1 MTDIR
6 EFMTGWFEP
15 KQSHMTAWSKRQKEG
30 LRGTATGKRYV
41 PGFRPFDML
50 TEPNQSLVIFENTD
64 QRIGVEYVTG
74 TRPHFVRN
82 IDFDELFFQFAG
94 RSVLE
99 TEFGTYEMK
108 PGEILHIPGGI
119 AHRSSGTADC
129 CRMFARLNEPLTE
142 ILKPEDQVS
151 HVEYKV
157 TRHGGPDWAKRDIA
171 IDPPK
176 GGEAIEKMIT
186 WRDTPEYYTTVRRD
200 YATLVGASSLE
211 RDAAKSGITHIRTF
225 DFFTEITGR
234 RGPGPK
240 LCGSK
245 HFVAECY
252 NTNGEQ
258 FAFHRALRSE
268 EFGLQFRGNAIN
280 MSEFEENLKM
290 APGDLALVPL
300 GIAHSVI
307 CEDDFLRIVLYSR
320 LPWDVKIDATAH
332 AYEST
337 FVVETTV
344 VEAPGWWASAAE

>member
-15 KQSHMTAWSKRQKEG
+15 DKPHMTAWSKRQKEG

-50 TEPNQSLVIFENTD
+50 GEPNQSLVIFENSD

-82 IDFDELFFQFAG
+82 IDFDEMFFQFCG
-94 RSVLE
+94 RSMIE
-99 TEFGTYEMK
+99 TEFGVYEMK
-108 PGEILHIPGGI
+108 PGEVLNIPAGI

-129 CRMFARLNEPLTE
+129 ARVFARLNEPLTH
-142 ILKPEDQVS
+142 LHSPDAHVS
-151 HVEYKV
+151 HVEYDV
-157 TRHGGPDWAKRDIA
+157 VRHGGPQWTKAA
-171 IDPPK
+171 TVIDPPK
-176 GGEAIEKMIT
+176 GGEVIEKMIC
-186 WRDTPEYYTTVRRD
+186 WRDTPEYYTTVRRSYD
-200 YATLVGASSLE
+200 ALVGASSLE
-211 RDAAKSGITHIRTF
+211 RDAAKSGIARIRAF

-240 LCGSK
+240 IAESR
-245 HFVAECY
+245 HFVAEVY
-252 NTNGEQ
+252 NTKGEQ

-280 MSEFEENLKM
+280 MSEFDGNLKM
-290 APGDLALVPL
+290 TPGDLALVPL

-307 CEDDFLRIVLYSR
+307 CEEDFLRIVLYSR
-320 LPWDVKIDATAH
+320 IPWDVKIDPSAH
-332 AYEST
+332 VCHST
-337 FVVETTV
+337 FEVKTRVVQ
-344 VEAPGWWASAAE
+344 APGWWANAAE